1 MLPETKGNLLGVPG
15 LLAGVPVHRHHGY
28 RQPYAAGG
36 DLVAFYFVANGF
48 GIPETNQAD
57 YAFFGA
63 CMIILVLGE
72 LLLAAVS
79 LRRFFIIESH
89 K

>member
-1 MLPETKGNLLGVPG
+1 MLFRST
-15 LLAGVPVHRHHGY
+15 HGY
-28 RQPYAAGG
+28 RQPYAAGD
-36 DLVAFYFVANGF
+36 DLAAFYSVANWF
-48 GIPETNQAD
+48 GIPKAIQAD

-63 CMIILVLGE
+63 CMIILVFGE

-79 LRRFFIIESH
+79 LRRFFVIESR

>member
-1 MLPETKGNLLGVPG
+1 MHDVLWCGIIT
-15 LLAGVPVHRHHGY
+15 HGY
-28 RQPYAAGG
+28 SQPYAAGG
-36 DLVAFYFVANGF
+36 DLVAFYFVANWF
-48 GIPETNQAD
+48 GIPETIRAD

-63 CMIILVLGE
+63 CMSIMVLGE

-89 K
+89 NSRHITGP